1 MPFFKDAPIPVS
13 HGDLSAPSD
22 PQLVERLLKW
32 ARKAL
37 SPIDIHNA

>member
-1 MPFFKDAPIPVS
+1 MPLFKDAPIPVF

-22 PQLVERLLKW
+22 LQLVERLLKL

-37 SPIDIHNA
+37 SPVDIHNA